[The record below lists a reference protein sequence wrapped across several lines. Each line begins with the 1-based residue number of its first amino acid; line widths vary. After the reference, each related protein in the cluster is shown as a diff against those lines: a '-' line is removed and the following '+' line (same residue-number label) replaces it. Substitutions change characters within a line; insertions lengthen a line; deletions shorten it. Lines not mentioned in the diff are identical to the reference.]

1 MEGPLNLIMKAVDE
15 PTERNIIES
24 LIHELNSK
32 FNVGLDSNFSTSRCK
47 DLSSLEEHMATDDY
61 IVVGSSHAFRIS
73 SALTTLGE
81 KVLCLA
87 SPYWRLNA
95 ENVESTAKSL
105 EEAVKNNPGATVVF
119 QLYDS
124 SIYFSS
130 LENGELVLPKRG
142 EDGRYHIIGEL
153 VLAEW
158 TALKKIFNLSAPL
171 LRAAGK
177 NLKIILSALPR
188 YVQGRCCSDQ
198 LHLTNFGTKEYAT
211 EMGNS
216 LAQIHSWLDDL
227 AHGKRITEYMVMCVS
242 SAIGLEDNPSKKELA
257 RIWGS
262 DPVHLTP
269 EGYSKLAEKITEKAV
284 GRQNG
289 PFEAASP
296 IKATTTRVKTT
307 MRKHGLSRSDLTA
320 SRWSQEAVQPG
331 RSEPTQQTKPPSGG
345 HQSGKRA
352 HSGLGGQEASK
363 KRY

>member
-1 MEGPLNLIMKAVDE
+1 MV
-15 PTERNIIES
+15 S
-24 LIHELNSK
+24 
-32 FNVGLDSNFSTSRCK
+32 
-47 DLSSLEEHMATDDY
+47 
-61 IVVGSSHAFRIS
+61 
-73 SALTTLGE
+73 
-81 KVLCLA
+81 
-87 SPYWRLNA
+87 
-95 ENVESTAKSL
+95 
-105 EEAVKNNPGATVVF
+105 
-119 QLYDS
+119 
-124 SIYFSS
+124 
-130 LENGELVLPKRG
+130 LVLPKRG
-142 EDGRYHIIGEL
+142 EDGRYHIVGEL

-188 YVQGRCCSDQ
+188 YVQGRCCSNK

-227 AHGKRITEYMVMCVS
+227 AHGKRITEYMVMCIS

-269 EGYSKLAEKITEKAV
+269 EGYSKLAEKITEKAFA
-284 GRQNG
+284 RQNG
-289 PFEAASP
+289 PSEAAGP
-296 IKATTTRVKTT
+296 IKATTTRVKAAV
-307 MRKHGLSRSDLTA
+307 RKQGLIRSELTA
-320 SRWSQEAVQPG
+320 SRWSREAVQPG
-331 RSEPTQQTKPPSGG
+331 RTEPTQQTKPTSGG

-352 HSGLGGQEASK
+352 HCGMGGQQSSK

>member
-105 EEAVKNNPGATVVF
+105 EEAVRNNPGATVVF

-130 LENGELVLPKRG
+130 LENGELVGPAKTWGGWPLP
-142 EDGRYHIIGEL
+142 HC
-153 VLAEW
+153 W
-158 TALKKIFNLSAPL
+158 
-171 LRAAGK
+171 
-177 NLKIILSALPR
+177 
-188 YVQGRCCSDQ
+188 
-198 LHLTNFGTKEYAT
+198 
-211 EMGNS
+211 
-216 LAQIHSWLDDL
+216 
-227 AHGKRITEYMVMCVS
+227 
-242 SAIGLEDNPSKKELA
+242 
-257 RIWGS
+257 
-262 DPVHLTP
+262 
-269 EGYSKLAEKITEKAV
+269 
-284 GRQNG
+284 
-289 PFEAASP
+289 
-296 IKATTTRVKTT
+296 
-307 MRKHGLSRSDLTA
+307 
-320 SRWSQEAVQPG
+320 
-331 RSEPTQQTKPPSGG
+331 
-345 HQSGKRA
+345 
-352 HSGLGGQEASK
+352 
-363 KRY
+363 